1 MLCMNLGYTVRGMDL
16 AVASGEIAAKAAIKA
31 LDAGDTSK
39 AGLSEY
45 KTMLDN
51 SFVMRDMKMYA
62 DAPEFLENCPGMFRG
77 YPEMIRDIMT
87 PLFMVDGEA
96 RKHVMKIA
104 LPEVKKQGLFKLG
117 KVAMK
122 GVKAL

>member
-1 MLCMNLGYTVRGMDL
+1 
-16 AVASGEIAAKAAIKA
+16 
-31 LDAGDTSK
+31 
-39 AGLSEY
+39 
-45 KTMLDN
+45 
-51 SFVMRDMKMYA
+51 
-62 DAPEFLENCPGMFRG
+62 MFRG